1 MFASNYASIAAEDPG
16 RSPIPA
22 GASRY
27 PASNR
32 VQYKRESLVDR
43 EGLGVPGGGWKRH
56 NREAMVPMLRERLQA
71 NIPMLR
77 ERLQANI
84 PIVTTPRTV
93 NRAIQAISRPREN
106 MQQVPMLRRERFS
119 PNMPYPDQYYVYTPY
134 ISEKSTIPHLN
145 PPVNYPSLSRNIL
158 PGTTTRYEDQV
169 YSEPYWYRDY
179 TPATYEQ
186 TWDYQINDQREY
198 LNDLGRARRM
208 RNLQ

>member
-1 MFASNYASIAAEDPG
+1 MFASHYASIAGEDPS

-32 VQYKRESLVDR
+32 VQYKNERLVDR
-43 EGLGVPGGGWKRH
+43 EGRGVPGGGWKHR
-56 NREAMVPMLRERLQA
+56 NREAMVPMLNPALEA
-71 NIPMLR
+71 MVPMLR

-106 MQQVPMLRRERFS
+106 MTPPMLRQERFS

-186 TWDYQINDQREY
+186 TWDYQIDDQREY
-198 LNDLGRARRM
+198 LNDMARARRM

>member
-1 MFASNYASIAAEDPG
+1 
-16 RSPIPA
+16 
-22 GASRY
+22 
-27 PASNR
+27 
-32 VQYKRESLVDR
+32 
-43 EGLGVPGGGWKRH
+43 
-56 NREAMVPMLRERLQA
+56 
-71 NIPMLR
+71 
-77 ERLQANI
+77 
-84 PIVTTPRTV
+84 
-93 NRAIQAISRPREN
+93 
-106 MQQVPMLRRERFS
+106 
-119 PNMPYPDQYYVYTPY
+119 MPYPDQYYVYTPY

-198 LNDLGRARRM
+198 LRDLGRARRM

>member
-1 MFASNYASIAAEDPG
+1 MFASHYAEIRGEDPT
-16 RSPIPA
+16 RSPIPV

-27 PASNR
+27 PNSNR
-32 VQYKRESLVDR
+32 VQYKNESLVDR
-43 EGLGVPGGGWKRH
+43 EGRGIPGGGWKHR
-56 NREAMVPMLRERLQA
+56 NREAMVPMLQSNVPMLRERLQA
-71 NIPMLR
+71 NIPV
-77 ERLQANI
+77 
-84 PIVTTPRTV
+84 VTL

-106 MQQVPMLRRERFS
+106 LVPMLRQERFS

-134 ISEKSTIPHLN
+134 ISEKSTIPHLI

-179 TPATYEQ
+179 TPATYEE

-198 LNDLGRARRM
+198 HKDMARARRM

>member
-1 MFASNYASIAAEDPG
+1 MFASHYASIADEDPN
-16 RSPIPA
+16 RSPIPT

-32 VQYKRESLVDR
+32 VQYKHESLVDR
-43 EGLGVPGGGWKRH
+43 EGRGVPGGGWKHR
-56 NREAMVPMLRERLQA
+56 NREALVPMLRLERLQP
-71 NIPMLR
+71 NIR
-77 ERLQANI
+77 
-84 PIVTTPRTV
+84 IVTTPGTV

-106 MQQVPMLRRERFS
+106 MTPPMLRQERFS

-179 TPATYEQ
+179 TPATYEE
-186 TWDYQINDQREY
+186 TWDYQIDDQRQY
-198 LNDLGRARRM
+198 LRDMGRARRM